1 MSYPIA
7 PATNTTV
14 DLAFSDG
21 SDGSVGPSGAHIS
34 LPIAFGAAVVVGG
47 DDLPVTV
54 SGRFTLRGSAFA
66 NIDVGVHRGHS
77 ARHLFPF
84 DAAVG
89 KEAHLVAPWQQN
101 QSLQIQTTVSSGDS
115 AQPLPV
121 RASTSWSQA
130 ARLQTSGR
138 VPWAV
143 AWPIH
148 KRAVAPWQES
158 RRHRARAKALW
169 QEARAAHD
177 RAVTHWQNAL
187 HVRKQ
192 PVAPWQ
198 VAQNHSAFFVASG
211 GHGSRPQD
219 IQFVAPWQVA
229 QLLVSTGGPAIVVRP
244 GVVPGLQTVV
254 VPLAFCQPYP
264 PPGAGWP
271 SGNVALNFAYFCPGT
286 QPAGQIVVPVRSVY
300 MVQNSVTLYRMPA
313 GTEFEASSFT
323 LDIDADSWTFGWS
336 ASLHRSARAHLVRSP
351 STERVE
357 VQALINGQA
366 VRLAVDS
373 IGRDRSFPTDRI
385 SVSGRGRAAELDEV
399 SLNFDNVA
407 ARTAQ
412 QLMADVLTVN
422 GVSIGWSVDWQI
434 TDWLV
439 PAGAWLHQGSYI
451 SALQDIA
458 DAAGAYLQPHFTD
471 KVIRVLPRYAQAPW
485 DWATLL
491 TPDIELPVA
500 ATTLE
505 NTEEVIKPAYNRVF
519 VGGVSMGVFG
529 PVNRDGTAGDM
540 MAPPV
545 THALITAAEVHRQRG
560 LAVLSDTGVQEHLTL
575 KTLLLPETGIIMPGK
590 VLRYVTEDGPG
601 LGIVRKTNINMSQW
615 PQMHQ
620 TLGVETHVE

>member
-1 MSYPIA
+1 MATDGKLLFALPFDGNGRLVLGDERDDSPVVKSIEIGVSATFSGDMDCSIKLLWDANVSRGEAVQVRQHWQDAEAIA
-7 PATNTTV
+7 TRASSHWQ
-14 DLAFSDG
+14 DAKAFSN
-21 SDGSVGPSGAHIS
+21 S
-34 LPIAFGAAVVVGG
+34 AAVRWQEG
-47 DDLPVTV
+47 LV
-54 SGRFTLRGSAFA
+54 SSAHA
-66 NIDVGVHRGHS
+66 E
-77 ARHLFPF
+77 AR
-84 DAAVG
+84 
-89 KEAHLVAPWQQN
+89 WQQ
-101 QSLQIQTTVSSGDS
+101 SEPF
-115 AQPLPV
+115 A
-121 RASTSWSQA
+121 
-130 ARLQTSGR
+130 
-138 VPWAV
+138 
-143 AWPIH
+143 
-148 KRAVAPWQES
+148 
-158 RRHRARAKALW
+158 
-169 QEARAAHD
+169 ARAALRWQDAAPMRHGVD
-177 RAVTHWQNAL
+177 FRYQEAIHLRAAAAAHWQDAAPMRHSVDFRYQEAIHL
-187 HVRKQ
+187 RTAAAVHWQDGQPLRRTATHRGRDGQ
-192 PVAPWQ
+192 PVHITMGVRWQDAMRPPVGLSVVVQPTKPTEPPCYDPATLGRLEFVEPW
-198 VAQNHSAFFVASG
+198 VANNGRLVFVCVRGQQPGA
-211 GHGSRPQD
+211 
-219 IQFVAPWQVA
+219 
-229 QLLVSTGGPAIVVRP
+229 AIV
-244 GVVPGLQTVV
+244 
-254 VPLAFCQPYP
+254 
-264 PPGAGWP
+264 
-271 SGNVALNFAYFCPGT
+271 
-286 QPAGQIVVPVRSVY
+286 IPVRSVY
-300 MVQNSVTLYRMPA
+300 MVQNSVILYRMPA
-313 GTEFEASSFT
+313 GTEFEAINFS

-357 VQALINGQA
+357 VQALVNGQA
-366 VRLAVDS
+366 VRLTVDS

-529 PVNRDGTAGDM
+529 PVTRDGTAGDVL
-540 MAPPV
+540 APPV
-545 THALITAAEVHRQRG
+545 THGLITAAEVHRQRG